1 MLAKTHC
8 WQKGYFAAAAAAIAV
23 LLYSCAGVVA
33 QDAAS
38 CAGFDWPL
46 DKEIAW
52 LSASDS
58 APIQSGAE
66 IAATP
71 EAAIVVALKPGL
83 ASDLPF
89 APGVKKQGI
98 GPDTFSGWI
107 TIKAIGEPGL
117 YQISLSHNGWID
129 VGQAGRQLNSVGF
142 TGRRECTI
150 LRKSVR
156 YDIGAGPVIV
166 QVAGVPVDKV
176 KITVRRGS

>member
-1 MLAKTHC
+1 MLANMHR
-8 WQKGYFAAAAAAIAV
+8 WQRGYFLTLATFVAV
-23 LLYSCAGVVA
+23 LLASLTAVHA
-33 QDAAS
+33 QDAAGCS
-38 CAGFDWPL
+38 GFDWPL

-52 LSASDS
+52 LSAPDS
-58 APIQSGAE
+58 APLQSGAE

-107 TIKAIGEPGL
+107 TIKAVGEPGL

-129 VGQAGRQLNSVGF
+129 AGQGGRQLASVGF

-156 YDIGAGPVIV
+156 YDVGAGPLIV
-166 QVAGVPVDKV
+166 QVAGVAVDKV